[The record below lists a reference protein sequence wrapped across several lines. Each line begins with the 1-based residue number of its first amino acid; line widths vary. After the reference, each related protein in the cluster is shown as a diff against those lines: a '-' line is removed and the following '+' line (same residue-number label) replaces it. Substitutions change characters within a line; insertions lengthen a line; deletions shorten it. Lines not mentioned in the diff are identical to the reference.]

1 MIFLPK
7 KLKAYVLRHLQ
18 VLLFSL
24 GQLWRQPFSSL
35 MTLMVIGIALALPA
49 GLYVFLSNINQV
61 SHQWDE
67 AAQISLFL
75 KPDIN
80 TGQARQLQQQ
90 LQSWP
95 EISNTTYQS
104 PEQSLEEFRQ
114 QSGLGTL
121 LDNLPHNPLPALI
134 IVYPVPH
141 ATPDEVARL
150 MTKLRKLPDI
160 DVVQLDMEWVQ
171 RLHTLIDLAQRILTL
186 LAILLSLSVL
196 LVIGNT
202 IRLAILSRQNEIRVI
217 KLVGGTHRF
226 IRRPFLYTGLWYGG
240 LGGLIAWF
248 ILQISFSIIRPA
260 INDLARQYHSDYAFM
275 ELSGQLFLLLP
286 LFGIILGM
294 TGAWLAVG
302 RHLNDIEPE

>member
-1 MIFLPK
+1 MRFLPK